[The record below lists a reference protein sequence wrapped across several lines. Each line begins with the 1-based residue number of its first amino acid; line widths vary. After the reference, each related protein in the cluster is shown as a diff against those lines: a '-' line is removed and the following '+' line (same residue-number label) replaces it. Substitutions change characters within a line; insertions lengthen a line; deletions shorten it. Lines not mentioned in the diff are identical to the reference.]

1 MPFMLSTKVNICET
15 QTSPSYQTASEK
27 KKKRKVSGSRE
38 QGGTPLHVQR
48 VLRESSEE
56 AGIINNA

>member
-1 MPFMLSTKVNICET
+1 VLSTKVNICEI

-27 KKKRKVSGSRE
+27 KKCPDLESKEESLCTFKE
-38 QGGTPLHVQR
+38 L
-48 VLRESSEE
+48 LRESSEE